1 MHRDE
6 VQDQRGE
13 RSRLRKSV
21 RYRLAVLGLA
31 LGSSSAELPNVE
43 RRGKMAKIKRES
55 RAEATAN
62 PKEHNNYI
70 TGTDEAQVLF
80 SLIPDGSAEPLYVP
94 NGNTMFRKL
103 VAEANRAGDCI
114 INIEGGYYRPIPT
127 EDDAEVQHYF
137 ARELHRA
144 RAILYKREQMKKAYE
159 ARKEMW
165 ADVQM

>member
-1 MHRDE
+1 
-6 VQDQRGE
+6 
-13 RSRLRKSV
+13 
-21 RYRLAVLGLA
+21 
-31 LGSSSAELPNVE
+31 
-43 RRGKMAKIKRES
+43 MAKIKRES

-62 PKEHNNYI
+62 PKEHNNGI
-70 TGTDEAQVLF
+70 TASNDVQYLF
-80 SLIPDGSAEPLYVP
+80 SLIPDGSADPLYVP
-94 NGNTMFRKL
+94 NGNTAFRAM

-159 ARKEMW
+159 ARKEKW
-165 ADVQM
+165 ANVQM

>member
-1 MHRDE
+1 MGND
-6 VQDQRGE
+6 
-13 RSRLRKSV
+13 V
-21 RYRLAVLGLA
+21 RT
-31 LGSSSAELPNVE
+31 GSTELYVE
-43 RRGKMAKIKRES
+43 RRSEMARIKRES

-62 PKEHNNYI
+62 SKEHNNYI

-80 SLIPDGSAEPLYVP
+80 SLIPDGSADPLYVP
-94 NGNTMFRKL
+94 NSNTMFRKL

-114 INIEGGYYRPIPT
+114 INIEGGYYRPIPA
-127 EDDAEVQHYF
+127 EDDAEVAHYF